1 LDDLVT
7 SLKLGLYKLRVDLDT
22 TQIRRLIFFL
32 KLIAKW
38 NRVYNLTAVRE
49 PESMVSVHL
58 LDSLSVLSYIK
69 GSRIADV
76 GSGAGLPGI
85 PLAVCQPEK
94 QFVLLD
100 SQARKTRF
108 IQQAVMELK
117 LLNVQVRR
125 ARVES
130 FSETKRFDTVVCRAF
145 SSLSG
150 FISVAGGLCKRSG
163 CMLAL
168 KGKYPSS
175 ELTDIPAGYEIK
187 TVKRLEVPGLDR
199 QRHVVEIVKV

>member
-1 LDDLVT
+1 MGLQA
-7 SLKLGLYKLRVDLDT
+7 LKVDLDT
-22 TQIRRLIFFL
+22 TQIKRLLFFL
-32 KLIAKW
+32 KLIEKW
-38 NRVYNLTAVRE
+38 NRVYNLTAVSE
-49 PESMVSVHL
+49 PERMVSVHL

-69 GSRIADV
+69 GRSIADV

-108 IQQAVMELK
+108 MKQAIMELK
-117 LLNVQVRR
+117 LLNVQVC
-125 ARVES
+125 RVRIES

-145 SSLSG
+145 STLSG

-175 ELTDIPAGYEIK
+175 ELTDIPAGYELK
-187 TVKRLEVPGLDR
+187 TVKRLVVPGLKR